1 MNARETASTTRFLPV
16 HGLAQGWDMTT
27 YSVYR
32 VDYRN
37 NKQELI
43 GKLVERRMKERTNN
57 AADML
62 RLAKKIY
69 ATSSM
74 DTNIFIQDQSS
85 GGGLFG
91 GA

>member
-1 MNARETASTTRFLPV
+1 
-16 HGLAQGWDMTT
+16 MTT

>member
-1 MNARETASTTRFLPV
+1 MGGA
-16 HGLAQGWDMTT
+16 DMPT

>member
-1 MNARETASTTRFLPV
+1 LRKGGAE
-16 HGLAQGWDMTT
+16 MTT